1 MLNCRVECYN
11 WNCFRRHYNTVFCTV
26 RELLQRHSREEAFY
40 TEQLAYVAQLV
51 AMSCTGS
58 TFDSQ
63 PWNSCILPPQRC
75 TELCATNRLMIRR
88 VTRSSAVAER
98 APCIRVRVWGPDQT
112 RTRIRTVQD
121 CYPDSAPAPV
131 GRLDWPPLGKKF
143 GLRPAVKSGTHA
155 STADIL
161 TNVKFGPD
169 WRAMHHWECVAPYVV
184 VDISLL
190 RGRFWARSTV

>member
-1 MLNCRVECYN
+1 VLQLELFPSSLQYCILYGA
-11 WNCFRRHYNTVFCTV
+11 CTATTIQP
-26 RELLQRHSREEAFY
+26 RGGILH
-40 TEQLAYVAQLV
+40 V

-131 GRLDWPPLGKKF
+131 GRPSWTGLPWEKIWSPASRKIWHTCVNCGYTHECQIWP
-143 GLRPAVKSGTHA
+143 
-155 STADIL
+155 
-161 TNVKFGPD
+161 
-169 WRAMHHWECVAPYVV
+169 
-184 VDISLL
+184 
-190 RGRFWARSTV
+190 

>member
-1 MLNCRVECYN
+1 VLNCRVECYN

-131 GRLDWPPLGKKF
+131 GRPSWTGLPWEKIWSPASRKIWHTCVNCGYTHECQIWP
-143 GLRPAVKSGTHA
+143 
-155 STADIL
+155 
-161 TNVKFGPD
+161 
-169 WRAMHHWECVAPYVV
+169 
-184 VDISLL
+184 
-190 RGRFWARSTV
+190 